1 MAKKKTE
8 LVEIAPEAV
17 VPADEA
23 QAEIAQAA
31 EAPYDVTMTLPK
43 SMDIVKDTMD
53 KFLTAASVYAV
64 YGEPIRSGDS
74 LIIPTAEVLSGLGFG
89 IGAGVGNNSVKDAE
103 GKLVPNSGGGGGGGG
118 GGRVLSRPVAVI
130 IASPEGVRVEPV
142 VDVTK
147 VALAAL
153 TAGGF
158 ILGMLLRMLRGK
170 VTEEN

>member
-1 MAKKKTE
+1 MPKKKTE
-8 LVEIAPEAV
+8 LVEAAPAAII
-17 VPADEA
+17 PAEETPA
-23 QAEIAQAA
+23 AIIPAE
-31 EAPYDVTMTLPK
+31 EAPFDVTMSLPK
-43 SMDIVKDTMD
+43 SMEIAQSTME
-53 KFLTAASVYAV
+53 KFLSAASVSAV
-64 YGEPIRSGDS
+64 YGEPIKSGDA

-89 IGAGVGNNSVKDAE
+89 IGAGVGNNAVKDEE
-103 GKLVPNSGGGGGGGG
+103 GKPTQNSGGGGGGGG

-158 ILGMLLRMLRGK
+158 ILGMLLRMLRGRIS
-170 VTEEN
+170 EES

>member
-1 MAKKKTE
+1 MAKKNTE
-8 LVEIAPEAV
+8 LVEAAPAAA
-17 VPADEA
+17 VPAQVA
-23 QAEIAQAA
+23 S
-31 EAPYDVTMTLPK
+31 YDVTMTLPK
-43 SMDIVKDTMD
+43 SMDLAKDTMD
-53 KFLTAASVYAV
+53 KFLDAASVNAV
-64 YGEPIRSGDS
+64 YGAPIQSGDA
-74 LIIPTAEVLSGLGFG
+74 LIIPPAEVLSGMGFG
-89 IGAGVGNNSVKDAE
+89 LGAGVGNNAVKDE
-103 GKLVPNSGGGGGGGG
+103 SGQPMQNTGGGGGGGG

-170 VTEEN
+170 VSEE

>member
-1 MAKKKTE
+1 MAKKKSE
-8 LVEIAPEAV
+8 LVEAAPAAV
-17 VPADEA
+17 VPAE
-23 QAEIAQAA
+23 

-43 SMDIVKDTMD
+43 SMDMVKDTMD
-53 KFLTAASVYAV
+53 KFLAAASVNAV
-64 YGEPIRSGDS
+64 YGEPIQSGDA
-74 LIIPTAEVLSGLGFG
+74 LIIPAAEVLSGLGFG
-89 IGAGVGNNSVKDAE
+89 MGAGVGNNAAKDEE
-103 GKLVPNSGGGGGGGG
+103 GKPVQNSGGGGGGGG

-170 VTEEN
+170 VSEES